1 MFLNG
6 SKNIINYNLMNEINF
21 ILEINENNDE
31 DGVND
36 EVFSEIVNLEPRVSL
51 PSSFIIQNSNLHIN
65 NNSKETNYLTRYE
78 NNIINNNA
86 FSNSKIEIICKYI
99 GRKRIRK
106 AFKFKKK
113 I

>member
-1 MFLNG
+1 
-6 SKNIINYNLMNEINF
+6 MNEINF
-21 ILEINENNDE
+21 ILEINENNNE

-36 EVFSEIVNLEPRVSL
+36 EVFSEIVNLDPRVSL
-51 PSSFIIQNSNLHIN
+51 PSAFIQNSNTHIN
-65 NNSKETNYLTRYE
+65 NNSKETNCITRYE
-78 NNIINNNA
+78 NNIINNNT

-106 AFKFKKK
+106 TFKFKKK